1 VQFTL
6 TRLIAQMCVQ
16 MQTAVSYAVH
26 VLWLEANFSYVC
38 KSPQL
43 WCTHVHAGS

>member
-1 VQFTL
+1 
-6 TRLIAQMCVQ
+6 MCVQ
-16 MQTAVSYAVH
+16 MQTAVSYA

-43 WCTHVHAGS
+43 WCTRVHAGS